1 MISREFYKELGKLV
15 YALAKA
21 DGEIQVKESDK
32 LIEILRGTEIYC
44 EQGEIIP
51 LQSEKYYT
59 EFEFMLYKE
68 KKIAVKDAFSSFINF
83 INNNFTHIDDKMKKI
98 TLALAKKILKSH
110 KGINRLE
117 QKMLDELTLVLS
129 KENLHEI
136 Y

>member
-44 EQGEIIP
+44 EQGEIIT
-51 LQSEKYYT
+51 LQAEKYYT

-83 INNNFTHIDDKMKKI
+83 IKTNFIHIDDKMKKM
-98 TLALAKKILKSH
+98 TLTLAKKILKSH

-129 KENLHEI
+129 KENLH
-136 Y
+136 

>member
-51 LQSEKYYT
+51 LQMEKYYT